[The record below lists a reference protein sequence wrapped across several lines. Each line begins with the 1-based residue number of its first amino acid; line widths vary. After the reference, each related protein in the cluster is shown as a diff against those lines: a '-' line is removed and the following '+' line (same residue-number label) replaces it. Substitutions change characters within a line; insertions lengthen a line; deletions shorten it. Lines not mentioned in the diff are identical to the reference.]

1 MRTGQSLLVRDAHW
15 KPTPSREQPFELEA
29 ARDSFK
35 ILGQVSDAYPLQK
48 KYHSLPFLRS
58 NPTLKH
64 RSNYLGALLRFRSHV
79 ESSLVEFFDSQDFT
93 KVAPPILTSSDCEGA
108 GELFRVESNS
118 RWARNSSYFGKPTYL
133 TVSTQLQLEVL
144 AMALS
149 RCWTLTP
156 CFRAEESDT
165 NRHLAEF
172 WMLEAEVCFIDNV
185 HQLTQLA
192 ELMLK
197 HVVKSCMAHQSHLLP
212 NLVPQENAD
221 GPQTVL
227 ARWESLLSTEWP
239 RLTYSKAI
247 EILKAQD
254 AKEKFKFTPEWGKDL
269 QSEHEKWI
277 AAHYN
282 SPVFI
287 TDYPRECKAFY
298 MKKNSDNTTVA
309 CFDLIVP
316 QMGEIIGGSI
326 REDDYDSLL
335 HEMRNRSMN
344 TADLEWYTS
353 LRQNGSVPHGGFGL
367 GLERFVSWLFG
378 AHNIRDS
385 IPFHRSAGTS
395 IDM

>member
-1 MRTGQSLLVRDAHW
+1 MCI
-15 KPTPSREQPFELEA
+15 
-29 ARDSFK
+29 RDS
-35 ILGQVSDAYPLQK
+35 
-48 KYHSLPFLRS
+48 
-58 NPTLKH
+58 
-64 RSNYLGALLRFRSHV
+64 
-79 ESSLVEFFDSQDFT
+79 
-93 KVAPPILTSSDCEGA
+93 
-108 GELFRVESNS
+108 
-118 RWARNSSYFGKPTYL
+118 
-133 TVSTQLQLEVL
+133 
-144 AMALS
+144 
-149 RCWTLTP
+149 
-156 CFRAEESDT
+156 
-165 NRHLAEF
+165 
-172 WMLEAEVCFIDNV
+172 
-185 HQLTQLA
+185 
-192 ELMLK
+192 
-197 HVVKSCMAHQSHLLP
+197 
-212 NLVPQENAD
+212 
-221 GPQTVL
+221 
-227 ARWESLLSTEWP
+227 
-239 RLTYSKAI
+239 SKAI

-385 IPFHRSAGTS
+385 CLLYTS
-395 IDM
+395 RCV